1 MFNFWTKKR
10 KDELQNLENNGWQ
23 VMNAYNNA
31 TPQQQKKMQEIAQ
44 NTASQNFSASE
55 YNQQARANGEQDWN
69 NAYRRDIL
77 WINDAPVETEAEKKR
92 RLMSEYYRKM
102 DEEYEKRKK
111 ENPETALPSY
121 MEDQKQQE
129 NQQKEQ
135 VQNLEETQKEQAEQT
150 QQAQQNQEGQ
160 QQSTNPTNIP
170 STDTAQI
177 VNGQLQAQNQWQSE
191 KVAKTNSNSQVNTNA
206 TNQTVDYNNWNVD
219 WWKSRWSNKAELEE
233 AIEKKYGTVAT
244 WWDDWTLTA
253 TIGWEKFQWEI
264 DQNWNPV
271 KTSLWKANQGEINR
285 NQVFQMIQTGSTT
298 DELQKYIHKHNLQ
311 DDPIVKN
318 QITKKFLDDYEK
330 PIIQKYSG
338 YGIKELHEAV
348 KNGELVPGSDI
359 FNKLPQAEAYMKAK
373 SSLAIIDAQKESNFD
388 TINTVNNIDQI
399 ADKIKSKFFDYSSV
413 EKQMED
419 FKNDPELKEYKNDLY
434 SRQKKIAEKKKQL
447 NTIWDNIRRNMQGA
461 NESMIQAEIVR
472 QSKHLMSD
480 IAMETDLMNVSLNM
494 INSKKQ
500 DFEIQMNMMKYKDW
514 LKKEQYMSALD
525 LYKYEREKL
534 DKEKANLKT
543 KEDKI
548 EFFKMEKEWEREKF
562 KLQEESN
569 RLTRV
574 HNNELQKN
582 ILKYQEEIRKWQ
594 WSFAKYPNWVYFQR
608 NDWTM
613 DLVMSWDSLWIIPDS
628 EYDIH
633 PYKRDDWGVT
643 YAYVNKKTNEM
654 WVYSLDAFWNE
665 ILQYSWIWTDFKKY
679 AKLYPNEA
687 WPKNNNSAW
696 ITWNS
701 NFDNPT
707 PWSTAKALLDN
718 GITYRKWT
726 PRPANEWNNYV
737 AFDSAED
744 WIKAHYIM
752 LASSSE
758 TVRQRLKSWVWVWNM
773 EEYAK
778 SVFWNSW
785 LDMKLLDTPL
795 NKLSPAQINQLM
807 MAQIQRES
815 PWFYKSMIKEWWI
828 QNGKIVLPTQKQ
840 EDNTKLEELDKTKF
854 SQSQDIIEKFKSDAL
869 VKKFDSVF
877 DSTKDLITSLSR
889 WDGSGDMSA
898 IFQYMKTLDPT
909 SVVRESEFEMA
920 AKNLWFTDNM
930 VQDFFKFKT
939 WDKLLPE
946 LREKYKQ
953 LALQYALNKANTYE
967 NIYNKYLDMYNI
979 QIWENYSKRF
989 FPENRAIELRDLAS
1003 SNDPKRQKVKE
1014 IVEKIKKQK

>member
-1 MFNFWTKKR
+1 
-10 KDELQNLENNGWQ
+10 
-23 VMNAYNNA
+23 
-31 TPQQQKKMQEIAQ
+31 
-44 NTASQNFSASE
+44 
-55 YNQQARANGEQDWN
+55 
-69 NAYRRDIL
+69 
-77 WINDAPVETEAEKKR
+77 
-92 RLMSEYYRKM
+92 
-102 DEEYEKRKK
+102 
-111 ENPETALPSY
+111 
-121 MEDQKQQE
+121 
-129 NQQKEQ
+129 
-135 VQNLEETQKEQAEQT
+135 
-150 QQAQQNQEGQ
+150 
-160 QQSTNPTNIP
+160 
-170 STDTAQI
+170 
-177 VNGQLQAQNQWQSE
+177 
-191 KVAKTNSNSQVNTNA
+191 
-206 TNQTVDYNNWNVD
+206 
-219 WWKSRWSNKAELEE
+219 
-233 AIEKKYGTVAT
+233 
-244 WWDDWTLTA
+244 
-253 TIGWEKFQWEI
+253 
-264 DQNWNPV
+264 
-271 KTSLWKANQGEINR
+271 
-285 NQVFQMIQTGSTT
+285 
-298 DELQKYIHKHNLQ
+298 
-311 DDPIVKN
+311 
-318 QITKKFLDDYEK
+318 
-330 PIIQKYSG
+330 
-338 YGIKELHEAV
+338 
-348 KNGELVPGSDI
+348 
-359 FNKLPQAEAYMKAK
+359 
-373 SSLAIIDAQKESNFD
+373 
-388 TINTVNNIDQI
+388 
-399 ADKIKSKFFDYSSV
+399 
-413 EKQMED
+413 
-419 FKNDPELKEYKNDLY
+419 
-434 SRQKKIAEKKKQL
+434 
-447 NTIWDNIRRNMQGA
+447 MQGA
-461 NESMIQAEIVR
+461 NESIIQAEIVR

-480 IAMETDLMNVSLNM
+480 IAMETDLMNVSLNI

-500 DFEIQMNMMKYKDW
+500 DFEIQMNMIKYKDW

-654 WVYSLDAFWNE
+654 WVYSLDAFGNE
-665 ILQYSWIWTDFKKY
+665 ILQYSWTWTDFKKY

-687 WPKNNNSAW
+687 WPKNNNSGW
-696 ITWNS
+696 ITWNP

-726 PRPANEWNNYV
+726 PRPANEWYNYV

-758 TVRQRLKSWVWVWNM
+758 TVRQRLKSWVWVWDM

-828 QNGKIVLPTQKQ
+828 QDGKIVLPTQKQ